1 VQPLFAVLVS
11 LQQPAQQEEAIVQ
24 QFLGAIVASVQ
35 EVLNRQLGDADAAAA
50 VVAAAPTTVTAT
62 AQADGTYLYQFT
74 VMLPAAMATAAPQ
87 QRVRRLLGG
96 SGGDPFSSMLT
107 DGTLTQKL
115 LESGVGNTQD
125 LINSGCV
132 YHAPPPR
139 PLRLLNH
146 TPLPPPPPKH
156 TYTHTHSALG
166 VAVAVVAPSPSPSVT
181 PTGSGTLTPTGSG
194 TGTGTMTGTPAGT
207 PTATPTKTA
216 TGTPTP
222 TGSGTLTPSP
232 TSTATESSS
241 STETGTPT
249 PSKTSSV
256 TPQGVTATVQLGGL
270 PATAFDDST
279 GMLKRTAVD
288 NIASALTAGVA
299 AACPACTVR
308 VTRVV
313 NSATGAVVFAGRRL
327 QAAAAYTV
335 SFFVAGAGAP
345 AAAAG
350 INTAL
355 VASQLSASLGTTIT
369 VTLPSTGGASDSG
382 ALSSGVAIGVGVGVA
397 VAVAVL
403 LLAAVMYFRS
413 KRAVSTEVYAEHL
426 PKQPALVVR
435 TAPLRDPSGP

>member
-125 LINSGCV
+125 LINSG
-132 YHAPPPR
+132 
-139 PLRLLNH
+139 
-146 TPLPPPPPKH
+146 
-156 TYTHTHSALG
+156 ALG
-166 VAVAVVAPSPSPSVT
+166 VAVAVVAPSPSP
-181 PTGSGTLTPTGSG
+181 
-194 TGTGTMTGTPAGT
+194 
-207 PTATPTKTA
+207 
-216 TGTPTP
+216 
-222 TGSGTLTPSP
+222 
-232 TSTATESSS
+232 
-241 STETGTPT
+241 
-249 PSKTSSV
+249 SV